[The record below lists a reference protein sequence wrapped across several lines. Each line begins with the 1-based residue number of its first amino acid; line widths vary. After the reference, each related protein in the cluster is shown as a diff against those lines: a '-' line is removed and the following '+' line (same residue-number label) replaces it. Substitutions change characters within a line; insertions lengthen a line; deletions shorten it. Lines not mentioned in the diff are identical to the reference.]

1 MCLECTQRVSLVYF
15 QGLGLHCA
23 CGTFLQE
30 SPSRCSAL
38 AAESNQGHLSFEE
51 SLLPKIKRPPW
62 GQTLSN
68 DQQSLSPLPPTFFQ
82 QNSKEH
88 PSFRAPL
95 EWGLCWEWTTIYLC
109 LILVPACPNK
119 DFSTQLL
126 AHKSP
131 NDSMLWKTWSVT
143 VLSPETC
150 KAKIC
155 ESVANSWTLKKV
167 GGQAQWAEMERK
179 CGFTRGLKFSR

>member
-1 MCLECTQRVSLVYF
+1 MCLECTQQVSLVCF

-30 SPSRCSAL
+30 SHSSCSAL
-38 AAESNQGHLSFEE
+38 AAESNQGCLSFEE

-68 DQQSLSPLPPTFFQ
+68 DRQSLSPLPPTFFQ
-82 QNSKEH
+82 QNSKEQ

-95 EWGLCWEWTTIYLC
+95 EWGLCWEWTTIYLY
-109 LILVPACPNK
+109 LILVPTCPNK
-119 DFSTQLL
+119 DFSMQLL

-155 ESVANSWTLKKV
+155 ESVANSWTLKRV